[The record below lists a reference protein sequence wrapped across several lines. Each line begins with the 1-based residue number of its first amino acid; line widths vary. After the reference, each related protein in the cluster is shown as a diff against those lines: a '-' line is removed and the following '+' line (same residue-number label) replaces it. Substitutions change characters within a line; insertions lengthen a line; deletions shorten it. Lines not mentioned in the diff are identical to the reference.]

1 MPPTTDDDSPHARA
15 FARPPRPTP
24 AALALLLLAGCA
36 TTESA
41 PPTDERLAFL
51 LTKYDRDGD
60 GRVARS
66 EYDRAPTGFARLDR
80 DGDGFVGATDFALPP
95 PPPPPGLGGP
105 YLFVRAFG
113 PRGAD
118 AVSAEEA
125 PRRLRR
131 RRRRRRRPRDA
142 GRTRGRR
149 RAGGGGRAPA
159 GGRRRP
165 RRRARRRRNRGPM
178 SGRATATA
186 TPRSR
191 AANATVPGREPPV
204 GRFPPGLRE
213 PAPDFALRRLDGAG
227 AVRLADLRGRP
238 VALIFGSFT

>member
-1 MPPTTDDDSPHARA
+1 MPPTTDHDSPRARG

-24 AALALLLLAGCA
+24 AALALLLLAACA
-36 TTESA
+36 TTDGA

-66 EYDRAPTGFARLDR
+66 EHDRAPTGFARLDR
-80 DGDGFVGATDFALPP
+80 DGDGFVGAADFALPP

-105 YLFVRAFG
+105 FLFVRAFG
-113 PRGAD
+113 ARGAD

-125 PRRLRR
+125 LVGF
-131 RRRRRRRPRDA
+131 DA
-142 GRTRGRR
+142 VDADGD
-149 RAGGGGRAPA
+149 
-159 GGRRRP
+159 
-165 RRRARRRRNRGPM
+165 
-178 SGRATATA
+178 GRATPVELAA
-186 TPRSR
+186 AVGPEGAGVLLQAVDADRDGALVDAEIGAYVVARDRDGDAKISR
-191 AANATVPGREPPV
+191 RERDRPGREPPV
-204 GRFPPGLRE
+204 GRFPPSARE

-227 AVRLADLRGRP
+227 TVRLADLRGRP